1 VSDLIISAL
10 TRKESNDNSSG
21 IVKSIPTPSLSNKQ
35 IFVFGSNLKGVHG
48 AGSALSARKQH
59 GAILGQGIGL
69 QGNSYAIPTKETPYK
84 TLPLEKVE
92 SYVKEFLLFA
102 KINDD
107 LIFNVTRIGCGLAGF
122 TPEQIAPLFKDSPK
136 NVNLPD
142 DFTSSH
148 QSNDMLKLGIVG
160 ASRTTDDN
168 LAYEQIKIYVQNLQ
182 KENPEIEIVSGGAS
196 GVDSLA
202 IQIAKDLNIPYKVF
216 EPKTPN
222 WDGFKARNLEIAK
235 YSTKVVSFANKF
247 TTTKCYH
254 CERVG
259 KDNNHEKTAGC
270 YTGYNHGE
278 YETIVLI

>member
-1 VSDLIISAL
+1 
-10 TRKESNDNSSG
+10 
-21 IVKSIPTPSLSNKQ
+21 
-35 IFVFGSNLKGVHG
+35 
-48 AGSALSARKQH
+48 
-59 GAILGQGIGL
+59 
-69 QGNSYAIPTKETPYK
+69 
-84 TLPLEKVE
+84 
-92 SYVKEFLLFA
+92 
-102 KINDD
+102 
-107 LIFNVTRIGCGLAGF
+107 
-122 TPEQIAPLFKDSPK
+122 
-136 NVNLPD
+136 
-142 DFTSSH
+142 
-148 QSNDMLKLGIVG
+148 
-160 ASRTTDDN
+160 
-168 LAYEQIKIYVQNLQ
+168 LQ